1 MCSLFGL
8 LDFEDRLTAAQ
19 RLQIFRALGNAS
31 EARGTDAS
39 GVAYVQNGAIQIQK
53 APRPAHKMRWRAAP
67 EARYLMGHTR
77 MTTQGAASKNY
88 NNHPF
93 RGKSGKTVFALAHNG
108 VLYNDFELQR
118 YYRLPHTKIETDSY
132 VAVQLLERRRTLSE
146 QSLKAMAEDLEGS
159 FTITV
164 LDEQNNLYFIKGNNP
179 LTIRLFPNL
188 GVYLYASTDEI
199 LKAALDN
206 LGLGKELKADI
217 PIRQG
222 DIMRIDSRGNRTVS
236 RFDDAKLYVQNYYY
250 GYGGLYNWC
259 APPPSAHSCEADAY
273 LNEVISYGL
282 SRGVP
287 ESELRLLVDAGYDA
301 FDLEE
306 LLYDPIMRETC
317 VQEILCDYGVC

>member
-8 LDFEDRLTAAQ
+8 LDFEGRLTPAQ
-19 RLQIFRALGNAS
+19 RLQIFRALGNAA
-31 EARGTDAS
+31 EVRGTDAS
-39 GVAYVQNGAIQIQK
+39 GVAYVQNGALQIQK
-53 APRPAHKMRWRAAP
+53 APRPAHKMRWHIAP

-93 RGKSGKTVFALAHNG
+93 QGKSGKVSFALAHNG

-132 VAVQLLERRRTLSE
+132 TAVQLLERQRTLSE

-164 LDEQNNLYFIKGNNP
+164 LDTQSNLYFIKGNNP
-179 LTIRLFPNL
+179 LTIWLFPNL
-188 GVYLYASTDEI
+188 GVYLYASTEEI
-199 LKAALDN
+199 LEAALDK
-206 LGLGKELKADI
+206 LGLSDEFKADI
-217 PIRQG
+217 PIWQG
-222 DIMRIDSRGNRTVS
+222 DIMRIDSRGKRTVS
-236 RFDDAKLYVQNYYY
+236 RFDDAKLHIQNYYY
-250 GYGGLYNWC
+250 GYGGLYGWH
-259 APPPSAHSCEADAY
+259 PPAKSYEADAY

-287 ESELRLLVDAGYDA
+287 ESELRLLVDAGFDA
-301 FDLEE
+301 LDLEE